1 MNLRIPLWS
10 LALCLGLQ
18 SCAVVSSPEFR
29 ATALQTA
36 TTVGARRLLADKPSA
51 VSLVRDLAAAIDAA
65 TSKDVT
71 LTPANIRA
79 FVERTCAPHG
89 SAADVAA
96 WTDLALGIHR
106 AYVDSGEIAV
116 VQMADPRVL
125 RYVRAFQRGLA
136 NAVNPQ

>member
-1 MNLRIPLWS
+1 MKAFSFLVLLLVLS
-10 LALCLGLQ
+10 G
-18 SCAVVSSPEFR
+18 CAIVSSPEFR
-29 ATALQTA
+29 AASLQTA
-36 TTVGARRLLADKPSA
+36 TTVGARRLLADKPQA
-51 VSLVRDLAAAIDAA
+51 APLVRDLAAAIDAA
-65 TSKDVT
+65 TSTDVT

-106 AYVDSGEIAV
+106 AYVDSGESAV